1 MEIKKLRRAALLG
14 GAATLAAS
22 FALGVGVTSA
32 SAQDADANEILE
44 EVTVTGSRI
53 SRPNITSSSP
63 VTVLEAEAFDV
74 LGAVDTIDLVNQL
87 PQAFV
92 AQDSSFANGAN
103 GTSTLNLRGLG
114 AIRTLVLANG
124 KRLPYGSPTQGG
136 IPSDINLIPAQL
148 VERVEIVTG
157 GASAVYGSDA
167 IGGVANFILKKD
179 FEGIELDA
187 LYGFNQSNNSSDF
200 ARQALEDL
208 GDDTVQ
214 GSVTD
219 NKTIDISGVIGA
231 NLNDGRGNM
240 TAYFRYL
247 DANGTQQG
255 DRDFAR
261 CALGEF
267 GTDPFCL
274 GSNQGPFPTTF
285 VISPA
290 IPTGGLPTDAV
301 GLIDA
306 NGNPILNADGT
317 PTTGGAFSLN
327 GDGSLASGFN
337 NAFNFNPFNPV
348 RRAIQRINAGFSGHY
363 NITDEIEAYADFG
376 YTRSNSPQIIA
387 PSAAFG
393 SSISQVNCDNPVLST
408 EQLNLICGTL
418 DPVTGLFSR
427 DLDGDGFA
435 QSEVRRRFVEGGPR
449 TDDRTLANYRLVYGV
464 RGELGDAWNW
474 DAFGQLGRTD
484 LTRLQFN
491 QVTRENLTRALD
503 IVADPTTGAPVC
515 RSVVDGTDPSCIPF
529 LTAYD
534 PNASV
539 DPGLAAYVDT
549 PTLTQGT
556 IKQTVFGGT
565 LSGDLTDMGFAT
577 PWADDG
583 VAVLF
588 GFEFRRDSL
597 RTQADGTNQGGGLVG
612 AGGAV
617 LPTNGQTEVYE
628 YFTEVQIPLVQ
639 NAEFAKELTLTGAYR
654 RSEYSSEDILNDV
667 EGGDFSADTY
677 ALGLSWAPIDDI
689 RFRVQYQRALRAPNI
704 GELFLPQNTNLTSLS
719 DPCAGF
725 AGTADAP
732 SASLAACQNTGVTAA
747 QFGAIPPDSGQ
758 LNVLIGGDPGLQPET
773 SDTFTVGVVVQ
784 PQAVPG
790 LTVSVDYYNIEIA
803 DVISTIPAS
812 FSLQRCLDTADQQFC
827 DLINRGP
834 DGSLTFFPREQAN
847 IITTNTNIAELKTS
861 GLDWQ
866 VAYGFNAGEKWG
878 DVNLSYVAT
887 YQFENSSTPLPG
899 AGNFDCVGHFDQ
911 GCGNPTFDYRHIVTA
926 NWQTPWNV
934 SVSANWRYFAAVDRI
949 SSIDTD
955 TGALTTFADEGN
967 GELVSATLESQNYFD
982 LTVFWDVTEN
992 IQLRS
997 GVRNLLD
1004 NDPPVLPAFGPSPT
1018 ANVEA
1023 NTVAGVYEAGGRF
1036 IFFGAKLNF

>member
-1 MEIKKLRRAALLG
+1 MIDNLSLFRRAALLG
-14 GAATLAAS
+14 STAAIAMGMCSVSVA
-22 FALGVGVTSA
+22 
-32 SAQDADANEILE
+32 AQDADDTEVE
-44 EVTVTGSRI
+44 EVVVTGSRI

-63 VTVLEAEAFDV
+63 VTVLEAEAFDI

-148 VERVEIVTG
+148 VERVEIITG

-167 IGGVANFILKKD
+167 IGGVANFILKRD

-208 GDDTVQ
+208 GEDPVQ

-219 NKTIDISGVIGA
+219 NSTIDISGVIGA
-231 NLNDGRGNM
+231 NLDDGRGNV

-247 DANGTQQG
+247 DSNGTQQG

-267 GTDPFCL
+267 GGDPFCL

-285 VISPA
+285 VLSPVTSSDGEA
-290 IPTGGLPTDAV
+290 IGG
-301 GLIDA
+301 GS
-306 NGNPILNADGT
+306 
-317 PTTGGAFSLN
+317 FSLN
-327 GDGSLASGFN
+327 QDGSLSSGFN

-348 RRAIQRINAGFSGHY
+348 RRAIERINAGFSGRY
-363 NITDEIEAYADFG
+363 NVTDNIEAYADFG

-393 SSISQVNCDNPVLST
+393 SSINQVNCDNPL
-408 EQLNLICGTL
+408 LGDNLATICGTV
-418 DPVTGLFSR
+418 DSNGNFSR
-427 DLDGDGFA
+427 DPDGDGFVQA
-435 QSEVRRRFVEGGPR
+435 EVRRRFVEGGPR
-449 TDDRTLANYRLVYGV
+449 TDDRTLANYRLVYGL
-464 RGELGDAWNW
+464 RGELDDNWNW

-484 LTRLQFN
+484 LARLQFN
-491 QVTRENLTRALD
+491 QVTRANLANSLD
-503 IVADPTTGAPVC
+503 IVADANGNPVC
-515 RSVVDGTDPSCIPF
+515 RSVVDGTDPACIPF
-529 LTAYD
+529 TTAFD
-534 PNASV
+534 PNATV
-539 DPGLAAYVDT
+539 DADALRQYVDT
-549 PTLTQGT
+549 PTLTQGSIT
-556 IKQTVFGGT
+556 QTVFGGT
-565 LSGDLTDMGFAT
+565 INGDLTDYGLAT

-588 GFEFRRDSL
+588 GFEFRRDGL
-597 RTQADGTNQGGGLVG
+597 RTQADGTNQSGSLVG
-612 AGGAV
+612 SGGAV
-617 LPTNGQTEVYE
+617 LPTNGETEVYDF
-628 YFTEVQIPLVQ
+628 FTEVQVPIIQ
-639 NAEFAKELTLTGAYR
+639 GADFAKELTLTGAYR
-654 RSEYSSEDILNDV
+654 RSEYSSTDILNNV
-667 EGGDFSADTY
+667 EGGDFGADAY
-677 ALGLSWAPIDDI
+677 SLGISWAPVDDI
-689 RFRVQYQRALRAPNI
+689 RFRVQYQRAVRAANI

-725 AGTADAP
+725 AGTDDAP
-732 SASLAACQNTGVTAA
+732 TATAAACANTGVTAA

-758 LNVLIGGDPGLQPET
+758 LNVLVGGNPNLQPET
-773 SDTFTVGVVVQ
+773 SDTFTVGVVIQ
-784 PQAVPG
+784 PEAIPG
-790 LTVSVDYYNIEIA
+790 LSVSVDYYNIDIT
-803 DVISTIPAS
+803 DVVSTIPAS
-812 FSLQRCLDTADQQFC
+812 FTLQRCLDTGDAQFC
-827 DLINRGP
+827 NLINRGP

-847 IITTNTNIAELKTS
+847 IVTTNTNIGAFKTS

-866 VAYGFNAGEKWG
+866 VAYNFGIGEDWG
-878 DVNLSYVAT
+878 DLALSYVAT
-887 YQFENSSTPLPG
+887 YQFENTSTPLPG
-899 AGNFDCVGHFDQ
+899 AGTFDCVGFFDQ
-911 GCGNPTFDYRHIVTA
+911 GCGNPTFTYRHIVNA
-926 NWQTPWNV
+926 NWQTPWDV
-934 SVSANWRYFAAVDRI
+934 TVAANWRYFAAVDRI

-955 TGALTTFADEGN
+955 TGEITTFADEGN
-967 GELVSATLESQNYFD
+967 GELTSATLEAQHYFD
-982 LTVFWDVTEN
+982 LTVFWDATEN
-992 IQLRS
+992 VQLRA
-997 GVRNLLD
+997 GVRNVFD

-1036 IFFGAKLNF
+1036 IFFGAKFSF